1 MRIIRSF
8 WFILLLIP
16 AYCPAY
22 ELSETDKKV
31 IAIKSG
37 GDTDKL
43 HAAIVEIASS
53 KAEQVRAFYVW
64 IAHHISY
71 DVPESK
77 NPQLNPVKQEPATV
91 LKSAKAVCHGY
102 SRLFQELCTK
112 SEIPCLL
119 VNGYTKTTDQFN
131 PAGHTWNAIFLD
143 NSWQLIDVTWGAG
156 GVNTSNRYVK
166 EFSERYYLTKPDVM
180 LEDHYPLDPVWQL
193 VSNPVP
199 VKIWKKKNWQDNFNV
214 NDSGNDYSEI
224 RSQLMQMDE
233 HGIRWA
239 GAERGKQLNPDDPLT
254 DEEFNFALV
263 AKGNEA
269 HKKASDIVIV
279 YSKKPAKPGSKS
291 NVSETKE
298 SIENL
303 QKAKVLYEEAIS
315 YYSKVKLRESRDMRV
330 IEQNRSAAK
339 NNIAFINQELKRLKP

>member
-1 MRIIRSF
+1 MRTLLVF
-8 WFILLLIP
+8 CFIFLLAP
-16 AYCPAY
+16 AYCPAD

-37 GDTDKL
+37 GDTEKL
-43 HAAIVEIASS
+43 HKAITEITSY

-77 NPQLNPVKQEPATV
+77 NPQLNPVKQEPSTV
-91 LKSAKAVCHGY
+91 LKSSKAVCHGY
-102 SRLFQELCTK
+102 SRLFQELCNK
-112 SEIPCLL
+112 SGIPCLL
-119 VNGYTKTTDQFN
+119 VNGYTKTADQFN
-131 PAGHTWNAIFLD
+131 PAGHTWNVIFLD

-166 EFSERYYLTKPDVM
+166 EFSERYFLTAPELM

-199 VKIWKKKNWQDNFNV
+199 VKIWKKKNWQENFDVKANG
-214 NDSGNDYSEI
+214 SDYTEM

-269 HKKASDIVIV
+269 HKKASDIVIA
-279 YSKKPAKPGSKS
+279 YSKKPAKAGSRPTA
-291 NVSETKE
+291 NETKE
-298 SIENL
+298 SVENL
-303 QKAKVLYEEAIS
+303 QSAKVLYEEAIS
-315 YYSKVKLRESRDMRV
+315 YYTKVKLRESRDMRV

-339 NNIAFINQELKRLKP
+339 NNIAFINQELKRLKL